1 MELKKF
7 WCFIFNVFN
16 KLSTILFDY
25 LCIFSIFMDRKNV
38 GVNQVIALKEEP
50 VGYSYVKVQ
59 VIDTMFNY
67 LWVACKFAGYELWN
81 IITFAQQ
88 HAC

>member
-1 MELKKF
+1 MGSK
-7 WCFIFNVFN
+7 
-16 KLSTILFDY
+16 S
-25 LCIFSIFMDRKNV
+25 V

-50 VGYSYVKVQ
+50 SFGYSYVNVQ
-59 VIDTMFNY
+59 VIDAILNY